1 MVDIQDFNEER
12 QCIYKEE
19 LYSVRDNGSV
29 LRHSREDMRKRKD
42 DDVWTFGK
50 YDNKN
55 GYAHIG
61 KERVHRIVACAFI
74 GEPPSPQHVVDHI
87 DTNRRNNRPE
97 NLRWLTKLENVL
109 LTPITI
115 SKIEN
120 ICGSI
125 ETFIENPS
133 ILHGHEKTDQNFKW
147 MRAVTAE
154 EARNAFQNL
163 SQWAKERPEHKGGS
177 LGEWIYRPILSTKQF
192 VSKNGTEDNSKQSL
206 IPNAVQVNWHV
217 PSEFPLCPQTPTN
230 PILDYY
236 KNLNK
241 GEIFCKNES
250 YTSIILDAA
259 IVDDHAAILVM
270 TKSDDDSLKNW
281 ALAKITYANGVYFHH
296 NKGSFFSEDGVRK
309 YYTIGQGKEWTGPT
323 PIDDYM

>member
-109 LTPITI
+109 LNPITI

-177 LGEWIYRPILSTKQF
+177 LGEWIYSPIPNAEQF
-192 VSKNGTEDNSKQSL
+192 VSKNQGEDNSMQSL
-206 IPNAVQVNWHV
+206 TSNAMQVNWSI
-217 PSEFPLCPQTPTN
+217 PSEFPLCPQNPTN

-236 KNLNK
+236 KNLSK
-241 GEIFCKNES
+241 GNIFCKNKFYSSMVFE
-250 YTSIILDAA
+250 AA
-259 IVDDHAAILVM
+259 IVDDGEAILVM
-270 TKSDDDSLKNW
+270 TKSDGNSLKRW
-281 ALAKITYANGVYFHH
+281 ALAKVTYANGVYLHH
-296 NKGSFFSEDGVRK
+296 SGGSYFSEDGVRK
-309 YYTIGQGKEWTGPT
+309 YYIVGQGEKWTGPDS
-323 PIDDYM
+323 IDDYM